1 MAEGVFKK
9 GKLNVTRTL
18 VMDLPAGVYED
29 GHILD
34 KGAIERAID
43 PFLRLNGIK
52 TEEII
57 AVVNSSDILTRDI
70 SIPSVSEEEIEGILK
85 FKIRDYIPI
94 DPDEYIV
101 QWINEG
107 VFMEGGNEKIKL
119 FIIAMPKV
127 IAQQHFDLLMDLDLK
142 PRVMDFQSN
151 AIRKL
156 IAFNEKTLGDP
167 IAKGKTVASLDI
179 GFFSSKLTILK
190 EERIEISRNMALGVK
205 DIVENI
211 DYNLSLDRN
220 EVLNYLL
227 NLNSIE
233 GEALDSD
240 ENLEI
245 TRALTNFLSRL
256 FENLEMVFRY
266 YNSQEQNNEVDL
278 IILQGSIVKIDQL
291 KERFE
296 SYLNIKTVSINSLSG
311 ILDKNLYLYSNAI
324 GSLIR
329 GEAI

>member
-127 IAQQHFDLLMDLDLK
+127 IARQHFDLLMDLDLK

-296 SYLNIKTVSINSLSG
+296 NYLNIKTVSIESLSG
-311 ILDKNLYLYSNAI
+311 IVDKDLHLYSNAI